1 MGCIDPSWRPELA
14 LNLERLGLAAQ
25 TVLGR
30 GGLLEN
36 QEVNAPLDVADGR
49 QMASRPRP
57 CVPFALSRPGTPG
70 QGSALHGLR
79 LAPLMSSEPLR
90 AQPLTSTGLPN
101 TSLSQGGVTMD
112 FSWCS
117 GRCREP
123 DFLQG
128 KEGRFWNKL

>member
-49 QMASRPRP
+49 QMCRLLCHVPGHPGRA
-57 CVPFALSRPGTPG
+57 VPFTGC
-70 QGSALHGLR
+70 GS
-79 LAPLMSSEPLR
+79 
-90 AQPLTSTGLPN
+90 LP
-101 TSLSQGGVTMD
+101 
-112 FSWCS
+112 
-117 GRCREP
+117 
-123 DFLQG
+123 
-128 KEGRFWNKL
+128 

>member
-1 MGCIDPSWRPELA
+1 MVCIDPSWRPELA
-14 LNLERLGLAAQ
+14 LNLEQLGLAAQ

-79 LAPLMSSEPLR
+79 LAPLTSSEPLR
-90 AQPLTSTGLPN
+90 TPQVTTHLDKLPFCFWAIGKSC
-101 TSLSQGGVTMD
+101 SLQQNEHG
-112 FSWCS
+112 FI
-117 GRCREP
+117 
-123 DFLQG
+123 
-128 KEGRFWNKL
+128 